1 MNVLNERSA
10 ADPVSTPSL
19 FSRDA
24 ECDHTTRVARRDQS
38 CWTARNWLMKEV
50 KMLLYKPSAP
60 GIALG
65 VILAGFSMSGA
76 HAVQKVCKNDVCG
89 RTTYDGTRVNIYL
102 TSRTTWTHYNF
113 KTNPGDQIEIS
124 DGHYSFVARP
134 GRKGTYSAQTCTR
147 GQASGRSLCFNWST
161 FKWIAIV
168 GQ

>member
-19 FSRDA
+19 FSHDA
-24 ECDHTTRVARRDQS
+24 ECDHTTRVARRDQP

-50 KMLLYKPSAP
+50 KMLLYKPLAP

-89 RTTYDGTRVNIYL
+89 RTTYDGTRVNISKSDHVDPL
-102 TSRTTWTHYNF
+102 QFQDKSWRSDRDQRWPLFVRSAPWKEGNIQRPDLHERTSKRT
-113 KTNPGDQIEIS
+113 
-124 DGHYSFVARP
+124 VA
-134 GRKGTYSAQTCTR
+134 
-147 GQASGRSLCFNWST
+147 LL
-161 FKWIAIV
+161 
-168 GQ
+168 